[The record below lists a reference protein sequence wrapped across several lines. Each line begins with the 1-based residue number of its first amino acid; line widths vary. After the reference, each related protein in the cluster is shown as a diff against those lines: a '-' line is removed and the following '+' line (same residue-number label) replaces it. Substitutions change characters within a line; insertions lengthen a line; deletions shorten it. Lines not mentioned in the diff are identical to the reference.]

1 MDKPVLAYPAGG
13 GHSLAWLL
21 AFGKSFTSRSR
32 RVVGFLYT
40 PREFLF
46 PGSAT
51 SVEQQ
56 KDKQFIS
63 VVHCSCVLSNEY
75 GILSF

>member
-1 MDKPVLAYPAGG
+1 MDKPVLAYPAGRG
-13 GHSLAWLL
+13 YSLAWLL

-51 SVEQQ
+51 SVEQ
-56 KDKQFIS
+56 
-63 VVHCSCVLSNEY
+63 
-75 GILSF
+75 